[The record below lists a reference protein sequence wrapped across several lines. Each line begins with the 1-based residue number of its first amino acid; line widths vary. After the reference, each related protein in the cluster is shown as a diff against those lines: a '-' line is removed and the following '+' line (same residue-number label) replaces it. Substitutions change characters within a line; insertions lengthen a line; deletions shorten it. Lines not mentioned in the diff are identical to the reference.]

1 MDSFWD
7 GERPKAIPMVPE
19 VLEYKEFIAWPET
32 RKLLKQAN

>member
-19 VLEYKEFIAWPET
+19 VLNT
-32 RKLLKQAN
+32 RNSLHGQKQEKLLKQAN